1 MVCFPASS
9 RAAER
14 YAKCTL
20 AGNALPG
27 VCVSVR
33 PPVGAGDGA
42 GFGPRLDSGAVS
54 GCPFLADAAF
64 STAVGSA
71 VLLAAGDDAAS
82 GALYCVTFNGAP
94 GETRIAPSTTTCSP
108 TCNPS
113 LITQSSPIHWR
124 TTTARCSALPSLPTT
139 HAKCDFAPC

>member
-33 PPVGAGDGA
+33 PPVGAGDRA

-54 GCPFLADAAF
+54 GCHFLADAAF

-71 VLLAAGDDAAS
+71 VLLAAGADAGS
-82 GALYCVTFNGAP
+82 GALYWGTFNRA
-94 GETRIAPSTTTCSP
+94 
-108 TCNPS
+108 
-113 LITQSSPIHWR
+113 
-124 TTTARCSALPSLPTT
+124 ARGPRVG
-139 HAKCDFAPC
+139 